1 MRYSPS
7 FAVKAGAGLQRGP
20 AVINKEHCTGSEET
34 SLYHCD
40 IAHTTASEINL
51 YNFSFVT

>member
-7 FAVKAGAGLQRGP
+7 FAVKAGAGLQQGP

-51 YNFSFVT
+51 YNFSFAT